1 MIRLWSGFV
10 SGSCWAQLSLQR
22 AGLWQSAHTSFTR
35 KRITAAISALLP
47 TSNLD
52 STSSWDMCREWPRS
66 RGPLDSIFIT
76 GLGLKEGQSRP
87 RLSAAHSSSPR
98 QLAPLSKD
106 GSRVLRCSTSL
117 MLV

>member
-87 RLSAAHSSSPR
+87 QSSLPR
-98 QLAPLSKD
+98 THPRPDSWHHYPRMEV
-106 GSRVLRCSTSL
+106 GSCGARPPSCW
-117 MLV
+117 